1 MVVQESPETLKILQK
16 TLDIELYGVI
26 AATNEIKTYLPVGG
40 LGFAMGW
47 LYWYS
52 FGILVA
58 HGITAAALVIDY
70 WPKSVQVAV
79 WITIMFV
86 VVIDLNF
93 FPVKVF
99 MIIGLLILSFI
110 LFWVGG
116 PDNQRLGFHDRKDLG
131 AMNAYLMTGNTGR
144 FCAYLYVL
152 CYPVFSFNF
161 TPELLALPMAAKRY
175 FYRLIIFYI
184 GDILAIG
191 VICPSNA
198 DGLMNGSGIAVS
210 PWVIAIKRAGIHGLD
225 SVTNAVII
233 TSAWL
238 SGNSYLYMSSKSFF
252 SLAAAG
258 NTPAIFTRCNRW
270 GVPHVVFNWF
280 INLTNTAGFISWMCC
295 CVVFHRFRKACNMQS
310 ISKPSI
316 TYQSKLQSY
325 LGCLQ
330 PSFYRYCC
338 CVMGSKCSS

>member
-1 MVVQESPETLKILQK
+1 
-16 TLDIELYGVI
+16 
-26 AATNEIKTYLPVGG
+26 
-40 LGFAMGW
+40 MGW

-93 FPVKVF
+93 FPVKVYGETEFWLASLKVF

-161 TPELLALPMAAKRY
+161 TPELL
-175 FYRLIIFYI
+175 
-184 GDILAIG
+184 
-191 VICPSNA
+191 
-198 DGLMNGSGIAVS
+198 
-210 PWVIAIKRAGIHGLD
+210 VIAAGE
-225 SVTNAVII
+225 
-233 TSAWL
+233 
-238 SGNSYLYMSSKSFF
+238 
-252 SLAAAG
+252 
-258 NTPAIFTRCNRW
+258 
-270 GVPHVVFNWF
+270 
-280 INLTNTAGFISWMCC
+280 
-295 CVVFHRFRKACNMQS
+295 
-310 ISKPSI
+310 
-316 TYQSKLQSY
+316 
-325 LGCLQ
+325 
-330 PSFYRYCC
+330 
-338 CVMGSKCSS
+338 